1 MGSSRKGGELM
12 EYPLYELE
20 LNFEE
25 SWTRFYIESL
35 HYEMLR
41 PQLENWEALI
51 FIRIRE
57 KGATVWSELTKEEL
71 ANS

>member
-1 MGSSRKGGELM
+1 MT
-12 EYPLYELE
+12 YELE

-25 SWTRFYIESL
+25 SWTRFEIETI
-35 HYEMLR
+35 HYDMLR
-41 PQLENWEALI
+41 PQLMKWPELL

-57 KGATVWSELTKEEL
+57 KGATVWSELDREEL

>member
-1 MGSSRKGGELM
+1 M

-41 PQLENWEALI
+41 PQLENWESLI

>member
-1 MGSSRKGGELM
+1 
-12 EYPLYELE
+12 
-20 LNFEE
+20 
-25 SWTRFYIESL
+25 
-35 HYEMLR
+35 MLR

-57 KGATVWSELTKEEL
+57 KGATVWSEISREEL

>member
-1 MGSSRKGGELM
+1 MN
-12 EYPLYELE
+12 YELE
-20 LNFEE
+20 LNFDG
-25 SWTRFYIESL
+25 SWTRFEIEAM

-51 FIRIRE
+51 FIRIKE
-57 KGATVWSELTKEEL
+57 KGATVWSELSREEL

>member
-1 MGSSRKGGELM
+1 MT
-12 EYPLYELE
+12 YELE
-20 LNFEE
+20 LNFEG
-25 SWTRFYIESL
+25 SWTRLEIEAL

-57 KGATVWSELTKEEL
+57 KGATVWTELDREEL

>member
-1 MGSSRKGGELM
+1 MKHTNYKGKKQTM
-12 EYPLYELE
+12 KYELE
-20 LNFEE
+20 LNFDG
-25 SWTRFYIESL
+25 SWTRFEIEAM

-57 KGATVWSELTKEEL
+57 KGATVWSEISREEL

>member
-1 MGSSRKGGELM
+1 MT
-12 EYPLYELE
+12 YELE
-20 LNFEE
+20 LNFEG
-25 SWTRFYIESL
+25 SWTRLEIEAM

-41 PQLENWEALI
+41 PQLANWGALI

-57 KGATVWSELTKEEL
+57 KGATVWTELDREEL

>member
-1 MGSSRKGGELM
+1 M

-57 KGATVWSELTKEEL
+57 KGATVWSEISREEL